1 MPSSVTVGQPSEA
14 NNAIGGVPAIHY
26 LDFLS
31 RGRGQVVRLLWE
43 DAGIAYRDVRYSDEE
58 LQDPKVAVT
67 PKKNPVKTLPVV
79 ELNGK
84 TLTQS
89 YAILR
94 HIARLLGKYDG
105 ETEEEKYWTDVI
117 CDIGIDW
124 RTLFVQAFFSPT
136 SPNHYENHKKTDRA
150 RFLAGLESH
159 LTSNELSK
167 HGPFVLGDRITY
179 ADLVIYQDCHDEG
192 LTQDGRQGLKEYPRL
207 TQLVDGVEQRPNV
220 KVFLAS
226 DRYRG

>member
-1 MPSSVTVGQPSEA
+1 MPSSVTVGHLSEA
-14 NNAIGGVPAIHY
+14 NNAIGGVPAVHY

-43 DAGIAYRDVRYSDEE
+43 DAGIAYQDVRYSDEE
-58 LQDPKVAVT
+58 LQDPKVAVI
-67 PKKNPVKTLPVV
+67 PSKNPVKTLPVV

-117 CDIGIDW
+117 CDIGIDC
-124 RTLFVQAFFSPT
+124 TLLLT
-136 SPNHYENHKKTDRA
+136 YLYES
-150 RFLAGLESH
+150 L
-159 LTSNELSK
+159 
-167 HGPFVLGDRITY
+167 
-179 ADLVIYQDCHDEG
+179 
-192 LTQDGRQGLKEYPRL
+192 
-207 TQLVDGVEQRPNV
+207 
-220 KVFLAS
+220 
-226 DRYRG
+226 